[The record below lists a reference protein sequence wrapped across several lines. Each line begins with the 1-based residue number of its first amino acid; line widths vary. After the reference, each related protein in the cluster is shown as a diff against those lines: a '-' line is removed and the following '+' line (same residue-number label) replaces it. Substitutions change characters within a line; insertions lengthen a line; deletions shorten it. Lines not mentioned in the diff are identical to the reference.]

1 MPLPTPV
8 AGLVIRYSFL
18 WRDEAAKGQEEGRK
32 VRPCAVLLAV
42 VNEDGDTVVT
52 VLPITH
58 TPPRDPALAVEVPSA
73 TKRRLGLD
81 DQRSW
86 IVLTD
91 ANRFTWP
98 GPDLRPAP
106 GEDVSSVALGLLPRS
121 LYNEVRDRFIAA
133 ARRRLTGTIGREA

>member
-32 VRPCAVLLAV
+32 DRPCAILLAV
-42 VNEDGDTVVT
+42 VSDDGDTIVT

-58 TPPRDPALAVEVPSA
+58 APPPDPTLAVELPPA

-81 DQRSW
+81 DERSW

-91 ANRFTWP
+91 ANRFAWP

-106 GEDVSSVALGLLPRS
+106 GEDVSSVGIGLLPRS

-133 ARRRLTGTIGREA
+133 ARRRLTGTVGRGA

>member
-1 MPLPTPV
+1 LPLPTPV

-18 WRDEAAKGQEEGRK
+18 WRDEAASGQEEGRK
-32 VRPCAVLLAV
+32 DRPCAVLLAV
-42 VNEDGDTVVT
+42 ATTDGDTIVT

-58 TPPRDPALAVEVPSA
+58 LSPRDPALAVELPLA

-91 ANRFTWP
+91 ANRFAWP
-98 GPDLRPAP
+98 GPDLRPLP
-106 GEDVSSVALGLLPRS
+106 GEDISSVGIGLLPRS
-121 LYNEVRDRFIAA
+121 LYNEVRDKFISA
-133 ARRRLTGTIGREA
+133 ARQRLTGTVGRGP